1 MRQALLDGLP
11 ALGLT
16 LSGGQLDTLCA
27 FGAALLEKNRVMNLT
42 AITEPEAVA
51 RLHFLDSLT
60 LLSCAPFSGKSVVDV
75 GCGAGFPGVPLKIA
89 EPSLSLTLLDS
100 LGKRVAWLA
109 ETLPPL
115 GVGAGCVAARAEDF
129 SRSRERREAFDL
141 AVSRAVARLDVLA
154 ELCLPLVKPGGAFL
168 AMKGADAE
176 AELAEASNALAL
188 LGGRVA
194 AVREFP
200 IGGAVHRVAVIEKTA
215 PTPPEYPRRYAK
227 IKKSPL

>member
-1 MRQALLDGLP
+1 MREALLKGLS

-16 LSGGQLDTLCA
+16 LSAAQLDTLCA

-51 RLHFLDSLT
+51 RAHFLDSLT
-60 LLSCAPFSGKSVVDV
+60 LLSCAAFSGKTVVDV
-75 GCGAGFPGVPLKIA
+75 GCGAGFPGVPLKVA
-89 EPSLSLTLLDS
+89 EPSLTLTLLDS
-100 LGKRVAWLA
+100 LGKRISWLS
-109 ETLPPL
+109 ETLRAL
-115 GVGAGCVAARAEDF
+115 GVAAECVTARAEEF
-129 SRSRERREAFDL
+129 SLSRAHRESFDL

-154 ELCLPLVKPGGAFL
+154 ELCLPLIKPGGFFL
-168 AMKGADAE
+168 AMKGAGAE
-176 AELAEASNALAL
+176 AELAGASNALAV
-188 LGGRVA
+188 LGGRAA

-200 IGGAVHRVAVIEKTA
+200 TGGAVHRVIVVEKIA

>member
-1 MRQALLDGLP
+1 MREALLKGLS

-16 LSGGQLDTLCA
+16 LSAAQLDTLCA

-60 LLSCAPFSGKSVVDV
+60 LLSCAAFSGKTVVDV
-75 GCGAGFPGVPLKIA
+75 GCGAGFPGVPLKVA
-89 EPSLSLTLLDS
+89 EPSLTLTLLDS
-100 LGKRVAWLA
+100 LGKRISWLS
-109 ETLPPL
+109 ETLRAL
-115 GVGAGCVAARAEDF
+115 GVAAECVTARAEEF
-129 SRSRERREAFDL
+129 ARERREGFDL

-154 ELCLPLVKPGGAFL
+154 ELCLPLVKPGGFFL

-176 AELAEASNALAL
+176 AELAGASNALAV

-200 IGGAVHRVAVIEKTA
+200 TGGTVHRVIVVEKIA